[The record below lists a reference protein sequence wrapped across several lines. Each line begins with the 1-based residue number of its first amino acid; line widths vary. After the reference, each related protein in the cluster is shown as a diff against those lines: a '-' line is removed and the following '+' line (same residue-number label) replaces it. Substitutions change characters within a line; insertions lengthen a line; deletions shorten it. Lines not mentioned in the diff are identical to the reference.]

1 MEKIRKTHFKNG
13 RALLTEEENKR
24 RKLARSR
31 KYWKTYKRKP
41 LTQEQKER
49 QKAYSKKWWIEKGR
63 ELRRLKDIRKRKE
76 AQGLAS
82 T

>member
-13 RALLTEEENKR
+13 RALLTEEECKR
-24 RKLARSR
+24 RKLARNR
-31 KYWKTYKRKP
+31 EYWKTYKRKP
-41 LTQEQKER
+41 LTQEQNEK
-49 QKAYSKKWWIEKGR
+49 QKAYMKKWWLEKGR
-63 ELRRLKDIRKRKE
+63 EWRRLRNIKKRKE

>member
-31 KYWKTYKRKP
+31 EYWKTYKRKP
-41 LTQEQKER
+41 LTQEQKEK